1 MQADLVG
8 VIQWTSPATPIAP
21 NYRSPYPHRMKPQQP
36 KNDPKI
42 LTGIRLRSSL
52 KDAGQRAAQKEN
64 RSFSNYMEQLLSKD
78 LEAKS
83 LHPWK

>member
-1 MQADLVG
+1 M
-8 VIQWTSPATPIAP
+8 PYTPT
-21 NYRSPYPHRMKPQQP
+21 MKPLKP
-36 KNDPKI
+36 KSDPKI
-42 LTGIRLRSSL
+42 QTGIRLRSSL
-52 KDAGQRAAQKEN
+52 KDAGHMAAQKEN

>member
-1 MQADLVG
+1 
-8 VIQWTSPATPIAP
+8 
-21 NYRSPYPHRMKPQQP
+21 MKPQKP

-52 KDAGQRAAQKEN
+52 KDAGHMAAQREN

>member
-1 MQADLVG
+1 V
-8 VIQWTSPATPIAP
+8 
-21 NYRSPYPHRMKPQQP
+21 PYTLQMKPQKP

-42 LTGIRLRSSL
+42 QTGIRLRSSL
-52 KDAGQRAAQKEN
+52 KDAGHRAAQMEN

>member
-1 MQADLVG
+1 M
-8 VIQWTSPATPIAP
+8 
-21 NYRSPYPHRMKPQQP
+21 PYTLQMKPQKP

-42 LTGIRLRSSL
+42 LTGIRLKYSL